1 MSELNDQVT
10 FEVQASTTLSV
21 PVDATLSI
29 EGQAA
34 DAAAVGRAL
43 AGKQDA
49 GSVIISVNGQAQ
61 DNQGQ
66 IEITG
71 EDVPVASVPGA
82 ESVSVA
88 SAIATLQARTG
99 ADIPVSGSAAT
110 TIGAK
115 IAEMDGQI
123 AAAAGKTASDIV
135 YDTTAETPET
145 IKAHV
150 DALGTTVNG
159 IGARTAADIVYDGT
173 AATPET
179 IKAHVDA
186 LGATVAGIGTENVK
200 YTQGQGL
207 NDTQK
212 GYARENIG
220 AAAAADVAAI
230 QASMT
235 GKLAD
240 VLPYQVLELSG
251 NYPLPL
257 VERGL
262 AQRLGNSCALYRFG
276 PLVLVTYCFKAVAD
290 IPAGTRLAGFYGGY
304 EPMANMLVIAQIT
317 GPDGTLSHALYRD
330 GEGVAASA
338 VLPADPTYGTIYRGF
353 ILYGLNSTLWPV
365 ST

>member
-1 MSELNDQVT
+1 MSELNESVT
-10 FEVQASTTLSV
+10 FTVGSSTTLSV
-21 PVDATLSI
+21 PVDATLTI

-49 GSVIISVNGQAQ
+49 GSVVISVNGQAQ

-71 EDVPVASVPGA
+71 EDVPVNGTEGA
-82 ESVSVA
+82 ESIADAVA
-88 SAIATLQARTG
+88 ALQARTG
-99 ADIPVSGSAAT
+99 ADIPLSGSTAD

-123 AAAAGKTASDIV
+123 AAAAGKTAADIT
-135 YDTTAETPET
+135 YDGTAATPET

-186 LGATVAGIGTENVK
+186 LKATVDGIGTENVK

-207 NDTQK
+207 DDTHK

-262 AQRLGNSCALYRFG
+262 AERLGNSCALYRFG

-330 GEGVAASA
+330 GEGVAASS